1 MLDSKQGRLYLTMLW
16 SILRIRELRHNEADS
31 CPPSVSLAVAP
42 QTMAQCTVHGCEE
55 RLCENRNKPPTVVTA
70 NLQRLVSKRDME
82 GYCT

>member
-42 QTMAQCTVHGCEE
+42 QTMAQCTVKSIYVKIGTNP
-55 RLCENRNKPPTVVTA
+55 LP
-70 NLQRLVSKRDME
+70 L
-82 GYCT
+82 